1 MAVLGKK
8 LKLVAARCQ
17 AVAAGRITGRVFLAI
32 RHEHRELH
40 NLRPVMLI
48 TRSSHCSKTVTQPL
62 VELLHIAGFG
72 VEVAF
77 GLSRQRQSGRK
88 RTELSF
94 NSDTECVQIN
104 SAFIADETGVPQ

>member
-1 MAVLGKK
+1 MSSCGYQLHNGS
-8 LKLVAARCQ
+8 
-17 AVAAGRITGRVFLAI
+17 VFFFAL

-48 TRSSHCSKTVTQPL
+48 KRDSHCFKTVTQPL

-77 GLSRQRQSGRK
+77 GFSCQRQSGCK
-88 RTELSF
+88 RNELSF
-94 NSDTECVQIN
+94 NSDTMCVQFYIN
-104 SAFIADETGVPQ
+104 STFIADETGVPQ